1 MTKAGKPEVRE
12 EDVVPAWFLGGKRRR
27 LLLEALITR
36 PKRGWTV
43 PELMERAACGQAT
56 AYEVV
61 RVLSGIGLLQPPDG
75 LHRYRFDDNHRLAEP
90 LRSLLQALRPY
101 ASRPVQR
108 PSRGTRRT

>member
-1 MTKAGKPEVRE
+1 MTKTDMPEGQE
-12 EDVVPAWFLGGKRRR
+12 GDVVPAWFLGGRRRR
-27 LLLEALITR
+27 LLLEALVTR

-61 RVLSGIGLLQPPDG
+61 RVLSEIGLLQSPDD
-75 LHRYRFDDNHRLAEP
+75 LHRYRFDDTHRLAEP

-101 ASRPVQR
+101 ASRPVPR
-108 PSRGTRRT
+108 PPRGTRRT

>member
-1 MTKAGKPEVRE
+1 MTKKDKPEDQE
-12 EDVVPAWFLGGKRRR
+12 GDVVPAWFLGGRRRR

-61 RVLSGIGLLQPPDG
+61 RVLSDIGLLQSPDD
-75 LHRYRFDDNHRLAEP
+75 LHRYRFDDKHRLAEP
-90 LRSLLQALRPY
+90 LRGLLQALRPY

-108 PSRGTRRT
+108 PPRGTRRT

>member
-1 MTKAGKPEVRE
+1 MTKAGKSEDRE
-12 EDVVPAWFLGGKRRR
+12 GDVVPAWFLGGRRRR
-27 LLLEALITR
+27 LLLEALISR

-61 RVLSGIGLLQPPDG
+61 RVLSDIGMLQPPDDS
-75 LHRYRFDDNHRLAEP
+75 HRYRFDDDHRLVEP
-90 LRSLLQALRPY
+90 LRSLLRALRPY
-101 ASRPVQR
+101 ASRPVER

>member
-1 MTKAGKPEVRE
+1 MANAGKPEGRE
-12 EDVVPAWFLGGKRRR
+12 ADVVPAWFLGGRCRR
-27 LLLEALITR
+27 LLLEALLTR

-61 RVLSGIGLLQPPDG
+61 RVLSDIGLLQPTDVR
-75 LHRYRFDDNHRLAEP
+75 HRYRFDDDHQLAKP
-90 LRSLLQALRPY
+90 LRSLVSALRPY